1 MSGSLNTWNC
11 LACKRRKVRCD
22 RKQPCGNCV
31 RRGAECVFP
40 TSGRV
45 PRRIE
50 RETTTDR
57 SRHRGRSQLI
67 GRLRRLEELLE
78 RETLASPS
86 SASSGSRQTA
96 TDESVALSL
105 SPDSVL
111 AAAQQLQSSRIKA
124 YNERKR
130 GNVDPE
136 SEDRETA
143 QAQGT
148 FWATFRHEV
157 RMNDWT

>member
-50 RETTTDR
+50 RETTSDR
-57 SRHRGRSQLI
+57 TRHRGHSQLL
-67 GRLRRLEELLE
+67 GRLRRLEELLD
-78 RETLASPS
+78 RETLSSPTT
-86 SASSGSRQTA
+86 SASNASRQPA

-111 AAAQQLQSSRIKA
+111 AAAQQLQSSRIRA

-130 GNVDPE
+130 GNVESE
-136 SEDRETA
+136 SEDGHAA
-143 QAQGT
+143 QVQGT
-148 FWATFRHEV
+148 LWATLKQEV
-157 RMNDWT
+157 GIVWE